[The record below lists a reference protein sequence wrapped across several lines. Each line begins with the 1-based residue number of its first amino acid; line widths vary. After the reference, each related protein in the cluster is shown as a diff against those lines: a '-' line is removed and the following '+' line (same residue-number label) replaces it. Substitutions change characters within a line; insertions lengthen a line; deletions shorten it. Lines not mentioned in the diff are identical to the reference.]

1 MSDRDPM
8 DHRSANGHDPIEV
21 AEAPFDVPGPGARGQ
36 EGPTLFDAPDGE
48 TDLEDPTPV
57 AKEARR
63 GTAKTLLQLLSTCT
77 CDGAHQLE
85 GVPLWWMAVRP
96 CVFPMTAI
104 SVLIGI
110 LLAATAGPFGLVEVG
125 LAFAVLLGAVLA
137 HAGNNLLNDYIDVRQ
152 GIDRAG
158 YFRTEYAPHPIL
170 SGQLS
175 ARQVLVGA
183 AVVHLLDL
191 GILLLLVRLRGL
203 GVAWFALAGLFL
215 SIAYVAPPLSF
226 KKRGLGELTA
236 AVVWGPLMIV
246 GAYFTVRGDAPPA
259 AWLASLPYGLLV
271 GAVLV
276 GKHLDKLPQDAEK
289 GVGTLPVRL
298 GAVRSRDL
306 TVKLAHLFLIC
317 VGVLVLTHAT
327 GPWVL
332 LTLLALPR
340 LRLLTVAYA
349 NEKPD
354 APPAGYPVWPLWYVA
369 FAMSFTR
376 TAGGFFVLGL
386 ILNALLPATLG

>member
-1 MSDRDPM
+1 MRIVRNATLAARGP
-8 DHRSANGHDPIEV
+8 RAVHDQLAESIVEEET
-21 AEAPFDVPGPGARGQ
+21 EAPGPYL
-36 EGPTLFDAPDGE
+36 LFDDGGEAEPAIDREAP
-48 TDLEDPTPV
+48 P
-57 AKEARR
+57 A
-63 GTAKTLLQLLSTCT
+63 TAKRPRARTGKKFLELLRTCT
-77 CDGAHQLE
+77 CEGASDLE

-110 LLAATAGPFGLVEVG
+110 LLAASAGPFGSAQAGIAL
-125 LAFAVLLGAVLA
+125 LVLLGALAA
-137 HAGNNLLNDYIDVRQ
+137 HAGNNLLNDYVDVRQ

-175 ARQVLVGA
+175 ARQVLIGA
-183 AVVHLLDL
+183 ALVHALDL
-191 GILLLLVRLRGL
+191 AILLALIRISGL
-203 GVAWFALAGLFL
+203 PVLWFALAGLFL

-236 AVVWGPLMIV
+236 AVVWGPLMIA
-246 GAYFTVRGDAPPA
+246 GAYTALRGPAP
-259 AWLASLPYGLLV
+259 AWVWLSSVPYGLLV

-289 GVGTLPVRL
+289 SVGTLPVRL
-298 GAVRSRDL
+298 GAERARDL
-306 TVKLAHLFLIC
+306 TVHLAQLFLIC
-317 VGVLVLTHAT
+317 VGALVLTRAA

-332 LTLLALPR
+332 LALLALPR
-340 LRLLTVAYA
+340 LRLLTIAYA
-349 NEKPD
+349 NEKPA
-354 APPAGYPVWPLWYVA
+354 APPAGFPVWPLWYVA

-376 TAGGFFVLGL
+376 TAGGLFVLGL
-386 ILNALLPATLG
+386 VLNLLLPIAR